1 MKKTWVAVL
10 AGAVLISGIGFGVNQ
25 MFAGEGEPA
34 LTEKEAVQK
43 AEERYPGKVKE
54 IELDDKGKR
63 QVYEIELQGSKGEYE
78 IKMDANSGEILKVEQ
93 EKKEANQ
100 NNQQKDDDQN
110 DKGVKNQPAPEK
122 SVNKQKLISKEQAKK
137 IALSK
142 FNGKFE
148 EIELDKDDG
157 RLKYEIE
164 LKNGNQE
171 AEIEIDAYT
180 GEILF
185 MSTEDDD

>member
-1 MKKTWVAVL
+1 M
-10 AGAVLISGIGFGVNQ
+10 LI
-25 MFAGEGEPA
+25 
-34 LTEKEAVQK
+34 
-43 AEERYPGKVKE
+43 
-54 IELDDKGKR
+54 
-63 QVYEIELQGSKGEYE
+63 KGEFSFW
-78 IKMDANSGEILKVEQ
+78 M
-93 EKKEANQ
+93 
-100 NNQQKDDDQN
+100 
-110 DKGVKNQPAPEK
+110 
-122 SVNKQKLISKEQAKK
+122 NKQKLISKEQAKK

-164 LKNGNQE
+164 MKNGNQE

>member
-164 LKNGNQE
+164 MKNGNQE

>member
-54 IELDDKGKR
+54 IELDDKGNR

-100 NNQQKDDDQN
+100 NNQQKDDDQD
-110 DKGVKNQPAPEK
+110 DKGIKNQPAPEK